1 MCVGDHQLHAVQT
14 APGHAL
20 QEGGPERLRL
30 RWPEVK
36 ADDLPLA
43 LGVGG
48 HGDYRRDRDDP
59 AALALLEVGRIQP
72 GPVPDER
79 AVEEGAD
86 AVVESS
92 NPANTAFYQRLG
104 FEVLGFICAGDLPPM
119 MPMLRPAR

>member
-1 MCVGDHQLHAVQT
+1 M
-14 APGHAL
+14 
-20 QEGGPERLRL
+20 
-30 RWPEVK
+30 K

-72 GPVPDER
+72 EIGPVPDER
-79 AVEEGAD
+79 AVEEGAA

-104 FEVLGFICAGDLPPM
+104 FEVLGFIRAGDSPPM